1 MDITIT
7 YVVIVAVVT
16 YIFGAITKAFVG
28 SVPNKYIPLQNVII
42 GIISALVC
50 YFTKVE
56 PNLLVSFILCIIS
69 AAGAGGVADFI
80 KMVKNKD
87 EK

>member
-1 MDITIT
+1 MELTIT
-7 YVVIVAVVT
+7 YVVIVAVIT
-16 YIFGAITKAFVG
+16 YIFGAISKAFVDQIP
-28 SVPNKYIPLQNVII
+28 SKYIPLQNVII

-56 PNLLVSFILCIIS
+56 PDLLTSFILCIIS